1 MNEREQLQNARNEL
15 ATSIQLLNRN
25 LKIFASANVNYA
37 NSKIMTVKN
46 NILDSFKKI
55 KVQFNEYKEQQ
66 NDRRIEKENE
76 KNGLIVQMVRN
87 TVKWLQEI
95 FLMNILKIWKKW
107 SR

>member
-1 MNEREQLQNARNEL
+1 MKKMNFKARPFDSNY
-15 ATSIQLLNRN
+15 TILN
-25 LKIFASANVNYA
+25 FSW
-37 NSKIMTVKN
+37 
-46 NILDSFKKI
+46 SFYEVVEKK
-55 KVQFNEYKEQQ
+55 KY
-66 NDRRIEKENE
+66 EKENE